1 MSADLLPPMK
11 WNAWGDPDQAKP
23 LSEGIR
29 SLLAQALGV
38 TGSPEPE
45 LDADQVRLRPSEL
58 TTAHRDALA
67 AITGSD
73 YCRVGDR
80 DRLLHAGGKSTLDLL
95 RRKDAGAQ
103 DAPDA
108 VLLPGTDDE
117 VAAILR
123 YCSQH
128 GIAVVPFGGGT
139 SVVGG
144 LDPIRGEF
152 AAAVSLDLRRFDQLL
167 AFDEVSGEAEFGAGV
182 TGPQAEELL
191 GAHGFSLGHFPQ
203 SFEFASLGGFDATRS
218 SGQASAGFGRVD
230 R

>member
-29 SLLAQALGV
+29 SLLTQALGV
-38 TGSPEPE
+38 TGTSEAE
-45 LDADQVRLRPSEL
+45 LDAGQVQLKPSEL
-58 TTAHRDALA
+58 TDGHRDALA
-67 AITGSD
+67 ALVGPD

-95 RRKDAGAQ
+95 RRKSSDAQ

-108 VLLPGTDDE
+108 VLLPGAEDE

-128 GIAVVPFGGGT
+128 GIAVVAFGGGT

-144 LDPIRGEF
+144 L
-152 AAAVSLDLRRFDQLL
+152 
-167 AFDEVSGEAEFGAGV
+167 
-182 TGPQAEELL
+182 
-191 GAHGFSLGHFPQ
+191 
-203 SFEFASLGGFDATRS
+203 
-218 SGQASAGFGRVD
+218 
-230 R
+230 